1 MTTTNGIKKSS
12 RVGIENKVNYDDK
25 VMELIWKV
33 QTRLSA
39 FSFQNYLF
47 IYLKKE
53 HWYTVWFTLK
63 KKKKK
68 LLFWLT

>member
-33 QTRLSA
+33 QTRLAA
-39 FSFQNYLF
+39 FKTIYIF
-47 IYLKKE
+47 I
-53 HWYTVWFTLK
+53 
-63 KKKKK
+63 
-68 LLFWLT
+68 